1 MRPAFR
7 VLRAVAALGASA
19 FLVVPAFMTPAT
31 AEDQTVAVGQN
42 NENRFTPATVRIK
55 PGDTVTWQY
64 AGGSGH
70 NVTSSSANWDK
81 SDPVGPPALLNFT
94 TEATFSRA
102 GTYRY
107 VCTTHE
113 DVGMKGTVIV
123 EGTVKPSP
131 TKTRTSSP
139 RPTTTRTATSSPRP
153 SETVSETPSPTPSSG
168 TASPAIPSGSVAPP
182 SATSTPLLPSV
193 APDPETPKETFLGAG
208 GLTPQPATG
217 REKGLPVMLALL
229 LIGGV
234 GSAELRA
241 LLASAPPSP

>member
-1 MRPAFR
+1 VRPAFR

-19 FLVVPAFMTPAT
+19 FLVVPALTTPAA
-31 AEDQTVAVGQN
+31 AEDQTVMVGQN

-70 NVTSSSANWDK
+70 NVTSASANWDK

-94 TEATFSRA
+94 TEATFPRA

-113 DVGMKGTVIV
+113 GTGMKGTVVV

-131 TKTRTSSP
+131 TKTKPTSP
-139 RPTTTRTATSSPRP
+139 RPTTTRSATSSPRP
-153 SETVSETPSPTPSSG
+153 STSATASPTPEPSSG

-182 SATSTPLLPSV
+182 SATATPPLPSV
-193 APDPETPKETFLGAG
+193 APDPETPQPTFLGSG

-241 LLASAPPSP
+241 LLASAPPS

>member
-1 MRPAFR
+1 VRPAFR

-19 FLVVPAFMTPAT
+19 FLVVPALLTPAA
-31 AEDQTVAVGQN
+31 AEDQTVLAGEN

-70 NVTSSSANWDK
+70 NVTSASANWDK

-94 TEATFSRA
+94 TEATFSRP

-113 DVGMKGTVIV
+113 GTGMKGTVVV
-123 EGTVKPSP
+123 EGKAQPSP
-131 TKTRTSSP
+131 TSTRTSSP
-139 RPTTTRTATSSPRP
+139 RPSASRTSAPPPPSTSATA
-153 SETVSETPSPTPSSG
+153 SPTPSPSEG

-193 APDPETPKETFLGAG
+193 APDPETPQSTFLGAG

-217 REKGLPVMLALL
+217 RDKGLPVMLALL

-241 LLASAPPSP
+241 LLASAPPPS